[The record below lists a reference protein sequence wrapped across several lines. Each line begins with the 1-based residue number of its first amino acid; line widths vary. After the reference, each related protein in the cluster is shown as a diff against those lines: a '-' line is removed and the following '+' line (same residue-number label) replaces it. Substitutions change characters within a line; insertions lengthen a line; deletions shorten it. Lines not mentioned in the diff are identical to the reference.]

1 MGDEALA
8 NLLTVVFDEDDA
20 GNGSRK
26 SLVML
31 FNMKSEC
38 QTV

>member
-20 GNGSRK
+20 GNGNRK
-26 SLVML
+26 V
-31 FNMKSEC
+31 
-38 QTV
+38 TGDAT